1 MRASEQACV
10 ESRMCKMERSSE
22 WANENANASVCLK
35 LRVSQEIK
43 NACEC
48 GLLDVTLTHIHSL
61 SLSLSLEL
69 QQHWT
74 LQSVVSRYYL
84 VLWANNFSGIDG
96 CYDHKM

>member
-61 SLSLSLEL
+61 SLSLSGTSTALDASERCFAL
-69 QQHWT
+69 
-74 LQSVVSRYYL
+74 L
-84 VLWANNFSGIDG
+84 SGFVG
-96 CYDHKM
+96 E